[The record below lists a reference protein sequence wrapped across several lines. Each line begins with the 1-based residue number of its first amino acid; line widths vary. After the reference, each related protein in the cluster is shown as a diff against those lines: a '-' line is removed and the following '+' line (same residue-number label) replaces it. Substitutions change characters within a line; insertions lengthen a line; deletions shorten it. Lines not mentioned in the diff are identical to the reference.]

1 MPIDIP
7 TVYLLIAT
15 VALVVGMVA
24 LAARPSEPAGSSRI
38 WGGGAFA
45 LIGLGVLLVAF
56 RGRIDDWLSIDLGN
70 ASVILGTACLWIA
83 ARRFDD
89 RPPLVIAVATG
100 PALWILACQYPFFQV
115 SVANRVT
122 LFSGLCVVYGLLAAR
137 ELFAGREESLRARLP
152 LAGVFLGHAMLF
164 SFRSLYAQIGPTPSV
179 ISDVDRVFVLLSIE
193 PIVLLVAV
201 VLLSADLLRERGE
214 KALRHLVETDE
225 LTGALSR
232 RATLVG
238 AEQAIR
244 EARRARQ
251 PVTLVLFDLDHFKS
265 INDQFGHAAGDEAL
279 RVFANSAR
287 QAIRSTDIFGRIG
300 GEEFAVLLSGVDPM
314 AAQTIADRIRSDF
327 SRAAIAYNNARI
339 EATVSAG
346 LAGVE
351 AGDASFDRLLAAA
364 DSALYAAKRDG
375 RDRVTSFAL
384 AS

>member
-15 VALVVGMVA
+15 VALVIGMVA
-24 LAARPSEPAGSSRI
+24 LAARPSEPSGSSRI
-38 WGGGAFA
+38 WGGSAFA
-45 LIGLGVLLVAF
+45 FIGLGMLLVAF
-56 RGRIDDWLSIDLGN
+56 RGRIDDWLSIDVGN
-70 ASVILGTACLWIA
+70 ASIILGTGCLWIA

-89 RPPLVIAVATG
+89 RPPLAIAVATG
-100 PALWILACQYPFFQV
+100 PAIWVLACRYPFFQE
-115 SVANRVT
+115 SVANRIT
-122 LFSGLCVVYGLLAAR
+122 LLSGLCVVYGVLAAW
-137 ELFAGREESLRARLP
+137 ELVAGRGESLRARLP
-152 LAGVFLGHAMLF
+152 LAGVFIGHALLF
-164 SFRSLYAQIGPTPSV
+164 SFRAVYAQIGPPPSMTN
-179 ISDVDRVFVLLSIE
+179 DVDRIYGLLSIE

-214 KALRHLVETDE
+214 SALRRLAETDE

-238 AEQAIR
+238 AEQVIR
-244 EARRARQ
+244 EARRGGQ
-251 PVTLVLFDLDHFKS
+251 PVTLVLFDLDHFKA

-287 QAIRSTDIFGRIG
+287 QAIRNTDIFGRIG
-300 GEEFAVLLSGVDPM
+300 GEEFAVLLSGVDPST
-314 AAQTIADRIRSDF
+314 AQTIADRIRSDF
-327 SRAAIAYNNARI
+327 SRAAIAHESARI

-346 LAGVE
+346 LAGAE
-351 AGDASFDRLLAAA
+351 KGDTSFDRLLAAA